1 MFNEGE
7 KKKTSQNIIFDDNNR
22 VKYRKGNKLGG
33 GGFGEVYEFIDQ
45 KTNKVY
51 AGKII
56 PIKTIE
62 SNPQSTNAF
71 HNENKFN
78 NILDYEFICKCFST
92 FKDSQNAYF
101 LLEYQPN
108 RTLNE
113 LLNTRHTLTEFEV
126 KHYGYQILLAME
138 YLHSKNII
146 HRDLKLSNILLT
158 AKMEVRLCDFGL
170 AIENGGDGQ
179 QSVCGTPNYIA
190 PEVLMKKKGSYG
202 FEVDIWSFGVI
213 LYTLLYHKTPF
224 EEEGKGRTK
233 TNIINIIYVFPD
245 NIHVSQEAINLIRR
259 ILVKDPH
266 SRPTIEEI
274 KNSDFF
280 NGGINIPKTLPT
292 STLTTP
298 LSDDEIKSVILNARA
313 ENETMDQYN
322 LYSKQSFGNSDK
334 KHGTK
339 NKKHKFDLSNDDD
352 EDEDVSDDSEKSDT
366 ISMSKALSPA
376 RKEKK
381 NSGVIDPPLITVSP
395 VQIHTKEEKKVKI
408 EEYSSNLRRLATPRL
423 GCFSS
428 KKAHD
433 ESAHNLNIN
442 EFDSG
447 NNSAG
452 HYNNFGNNNSACE
465 NEEEESGSENNVV
478 HNTMF
483 SVEKFMDYSD
493 KYGIGYLLSTGNTGV
508 YFNDGTKIVMIKS
521 TNFFY
526 YIDKKE
532 NVSQFCLRNYPKE
545 LNSKVKLLE
554 LFHKTLIRNV
564 KDRET
569 YQVNP
574 LISLK
579 PLNGYVKKWEKT
591 KYASF
596 FLLSN
601 NIIQVVFNDK
611 TEVHFNLEEKYVN
624 YIDKTKKKIKEKLNL
639 GKKYQN
645 EEMNKRIAYA
655 QSILI
660 SNRTF

>member
-1 MFNEGE
+1 MLEESE
-7 KKKTSQNIIFDDNNR
+7 KKKNNTNIIFDDNNR
-22 VKYRKGNKLGG
+22 IKYRKGNKLGG
-33 GGFGEVYEFIDQ
+33 GGFGEVYEFIEQ
-45 KTNKVY
+45 KTNKIY

-78 NILDYEFICKCFST
+78 NILDYEYICKCYST

-113 LLNTRHTLTEFEV
+113 LLNTRHTLSEFEV

-146 HRDLKLSNILLT
+146 HRDLKLSNILLSS
-158 AKMEVRLCDFGL
+158 KLEVRLCDFGL

-213 LYTLLYHKTPF
+213 LYTLLFHKTPF

-233 TNIINIIYVFPD
+233 MNIINIIYSFPD
-245 NIHVSQEAINLIRR
+245 SIHVSNEALDLIKR

-266 SRPTIEEI
+266 ARPTIEEI

-280 NGGINIPKTLPT
+280 NRGINIPKTLPL
-292 STLTTP
+292 STLNAP
-298 LSDDEIKSVILNARA
+298 LTEEEIKNVVLTARA
-313 ENETMDQYN
+313 ENNCMDQYEVFT
-322 LYSKQSFGNSDK
+322 KQSFGNISGANQK
-334 KHGTK
+334 K
-339 NKKHKFDLSNDDD
+339 KKHKFDLSNDDD
-352 EDEDVSDDSEKSDT
+352 EDDDNSDNSSQNSDIGSCKKQGIKDKKQVDSSALTFNVMSHKREETSDL
-366 ISMSKALSPA
+366 K
-376 RKEKK
+376 
-381 NSGVIDPPLITVSP
+381 
-395 VQIHTKEEKKVKI
+395 TKTHD
-408 EEYSSNLRRLATPRL
+408 SSRNLRRLATPRL
-423 GCFSS
+423 GCLGS
-428 KKAHD
+428 KKVPE
-433 ESAHNLNIN
+433 ESVHNLYVADYDSGNSNHNIN
-442 EFDSG
+442 NNF

-452 HYNNFGNNNSACE
+452 NDSGGYNSN
-465 NEEEESGSENNVV
+465 SGSNLINIFF
-478 HNTMF
+478 TI
-483 SVEKFMDYSD
+483 EKYIDHSD

-508 YFNDGTKIVMIKS
+508 YFNDGTKIVLIKC

-526 YIDKKE
+526 YIDKNDNIYQYCTK
-532 NVSQFCLRNYPKE
+532 NYPKE
-545 LNSKVKLLE
+545 LAGKVKLLE
-554 LFHKTLIRNV
+554 LFHKNLIRNL
-564 KDRET
+564 KDKET
-569 YQVNP
+569 YEVNP
-574 LISLK
+574 LLSLK
-579 PLNGYVKKWEKT
+579 DLNGYVKKWEKT

-601 NIIQVVFNDK
+601 NTIQVIFNDR

-624 YIDKTKKKIKEKLNL
+624 YIDRARNNYKEKLNI
-639 GKKYQN
+639 GKKFQN

-655 QSILI
+655 QNILI
-660 SNRTF
+660 SKRTF